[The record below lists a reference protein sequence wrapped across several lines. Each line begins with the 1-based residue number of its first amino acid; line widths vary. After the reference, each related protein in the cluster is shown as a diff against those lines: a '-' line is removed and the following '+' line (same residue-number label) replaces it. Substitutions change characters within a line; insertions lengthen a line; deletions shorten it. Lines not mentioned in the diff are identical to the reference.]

1 MDNRT
6 KALFSFLLVVAAL
19 TTVSCGYSQQSKF
32 QIYFLPPAPTPVA
45 FTLELAD
52 PPRLESNFYLRDLPF
67 LDTAALTPPRR
78 TRGDNLVQQADQA
91 FQRGKR
97 YYQANDLASA
107 RNEFNRAVDL
117 MLEVSDPNLS
127 DSQDYEKRLDE

>member
-6 KALFSFLLVVAAL
+6 KTLFSFLLVLAAL

-32 QIYFLPPAPTPVA
+32 QMYFLPPAPTPAA

-52 PPRLESNFYLRDLPF
+52 PPRLERKVSLQELPF
-67 LDTAALTPPRR
+67 LDPASLTPPRR
-78 TRGDNLVQQADQA
+78 TRGDTLVQQADQA

-127 DSQDYEKRLDE
+127 DRQGYEKRM